1 MTTGP
6 APRTRAAQPS
16 PMVIFGEAVR
26 RFMLRPE
33 TTALAA
39 VIVLFIVFSI
49 LSPGLFPTKE
59 TYISLMSVAAELGI
73 LSIGVTLLMIGGH
86 FDLSVGAVLGLTSY
100 VVVVLMRDFNVPPIV
115 AGPTAVAAGALLGTV
130 NGAIVVRFRIHSFVV
145 TLGTMLIWRGVLI
158 SLTGGFPMTVAI
170 PAGFK
175 AIMAGPLLSGF
186 RMSTLWFFVIGA
198 LGTFL
203 LLWTRF
209 GNWVQARGQNEQATR
224 NLGVPVDRTT
234 VVLFALT
241 SALAAVVGVIQV
253 ARFSSVDALRGEGM
267 ELQAVAVT
275 VIGGTLLSGG
285 YGSVIGTVLGAITF
299 GMIQVGLVLA
309 GAPGHFFRTLTGLI
323 VVGAVILNTDVAR
336 RMARS
341 RPLRGFYRSSEAADA
356 AITATVSPSAP
367 EKAEENPKQDRVPRT
382 RGAGESET
390 VSVTPHTPTY
400 QQGDRSAVSG
410 PDDLHTRSRRIEPIP
425 RDAVPIIEAAKVS
438 KAFGP
443 TTALVDVSLKAYAGR
458 ILALLG
464 DNGAGKS
471 ALIKILCG
479 VFPPDRGELRFR
491 GKPVTFTN
499 PAQARQLGI
508 ATVFQDLAVCE
519 LLSVTRNVVLGREPQ
534 KGFGPFRWFD
544 LRRAEEM
551 TRSAFN
557 QLGVRWERGFDER
570 GVNISGGER
579 QSLAIARAMFFGS
592 SLLILDEPTSALAV
606 RQAARVLD
614 HIALA
619 RDQGQA
625 VILITHNFLHALSV
639 ADDLTVLVQ
648 GRVAAHF
655 RRDEIELDALTDL
668 VARVG

>member
-1 MTTGP
+1 
-6 APRTRAAQPS
+6 
-16 PMVIFGEAVR
+16 
-26 RFMLRPE
+26 MLRPE

-39 VIVLFIVFSI
+39 VIVLVIIFSI
-49 LSPGLFPTKE
+49 LNPHLFPTKE

-73 LSIGVTLLMIGGH
+73 LSTGVTLLMIGGH

-100 VVVVLMRDFNVPPIV
+100 IAVALMRDLAVSPIV
-115 AGPTAVAAGALLGTV
+115 AAVAAVVGGALLGAL
-130 NGAIVVRFRIHSFVV
+130 NGIIVVRFRIHSFVV

-158 SLTGGFPMTVAI
+158 SFTGGFPMTVAI
-170 PAGFK
+170 PPAFK
-175 AIMAGPLLSGF
+175 AIMVGPELGGF
-186 RMSTLWFFVIGA
+186 RMSMLWFFVIGA

-203 LLWTRF
+203 LVGTRF
-209 GNWVQARGQNEQATR
+209 GNWIQARGQNEQAAR

-234 VVLFALT
+234 IVLFALT
-241 SALAAVVGVIQV
+241 SALAAVAGVIQV

-285 YGSVIGTVLGAITF
+285 YGSVIGTILGAVTF

-341 RPLRGFYRSSEAADA
+341 RPFRGFHRGSEATDA
-356 AITATVSPSAP
+356 AIAANASLSAEQKAEQGWAHDGRTGSEDIAKTRSRSATSPSSML
-367 EKAEENPKQDRVPRT
+367 QV
-382 RGAGESET
+382 SE
-390 VSVTPHTPTY
+390 
-400 QQGDRSAVSG
+400 RSARG
-410 PDDLHTRSRRIEPIP
+410 IPDDLHTPPRRIEPIP
-425 RDAVPIIEAAKVS
+425 PGAVPVIEVANVS

-471 ALIKILCG
+471 TLIKILSG
-479 VFPPDRGELRFR
+479 VFPPDRGELRFD

-519 LLSVTRNVVLGREPQ
+519 LLSITRNVVLGREPQ
-534 KGFGPFRWFD
+534 KGFAPLRWLD
-544 LRRAEEM
+544 LKRAEEM

-570 GVNISGGER
+570 GLNISGGER

-614 HIALA
+614 HIARA
-619 RDQGQA
+619 RHQGQA
-625 VILITHNFLHALSV
+625 VILITHNFRHALSV

-648 GRVAAHF
+648 GSVAAHF